1 MGYST
6 RGSARARSARTGMLG
21 VSGRAAGRRAL
32 RRVPIGGEPGRARSR
47 RGVLGFLLADPF
59 ALVAVSVLVI
69 VFAASL
75 AAPLLARADPYA
87 IDNAVRLSAPG
98 ENGFL
103 LGSDELGRDI
113 LSRLLWGGRVSL
125 LIAIL
130 PTLASLIIGSFL
142 GLIAGFFR
150 GPLDSVVMRV
160 MDVLLAF
167 PYILLAI
174 AIAAALG
181 PGLWNA
187 MFALSVVSVPVFARL
202 MRATVLSIRQQEF
215 VTAARAIGANA
226 PRILWRHVVPNTVSL
241 LIVYGTLQTGARV
254 IAAASLS
261 FLGIGV
267 QQPDPDWGGM
277 LAAGRIYL
285 REAPHV
291 ATIPGL
297 LVFVVSM
304 AFNIAG
310 EALRDRLDPRMRDR

>member
-1 MGYST
+1 
-6 RGSARARSARTGMLG
+6 L
-21 VSGRAAGRRAL
+21 
-32 RRVPIGGEPGRARSR
+32 
-47 RGVLGFLLADPF
+47 FADPF
-59 ALVAVSVLVI
+59 ALLAAVVLILVAC
-69 VFAASL
+69 ASL
-75 AAPLLARADPYA
+75 AAPLITPADPYA
-87 IDNAVRLSAPG
+87 VNNAVRLSAPG
-98 ENGFL
+98 ENGFP

-125 LIAIL
+125 AIALIPTAI
-130 PTLASLIIGSFL
+130 SLVIGSAL
-142 GLIAGFFR
+142 GLIAGYFG
-150 GPLDSVVMRV
+150 GPLDEVIMRV

-187 MFALSVVSVPVFARL
+187 MFALSVVSVPIFARL
-202 MRATVLSIRQQEF
+202 MRATVLSIREQEF
-215 VTAARAIGANA
+215 VTAVRAVGAST
-226 PRILWRHVVPNTVSL
+226 PRILWRHVVPNTISL

-267 QQPDPDWGGM
+267 QQPDADWGGM
-277 LAAGRIYL
+277 LAAGRMYL

-297 LVFVVSM
+297 LLFVVTI
-304 AFNIAG
+304 AFNVGG